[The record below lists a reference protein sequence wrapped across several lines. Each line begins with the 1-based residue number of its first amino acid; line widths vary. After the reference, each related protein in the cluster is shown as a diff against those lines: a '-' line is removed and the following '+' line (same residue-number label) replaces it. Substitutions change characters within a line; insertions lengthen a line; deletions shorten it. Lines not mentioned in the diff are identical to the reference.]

1 MGLGDWIMASA
12 EAKDLHEAH
21 GKKVVFTDGDR
32 VFYDRQVFAN
42 NPRILDKPEGDFLP
56 ILNYPSRRPYVA
68 GFKPS
73 QIVYRPE
80 FRARPGELFLSDEEK
95 ALRLPD
101 KYIVIE
107 PHVKRDPK
115 FSTVGNKDWGFFNWQ
130 RLVKSLDLP
139 FVQLGSGPF
148 LEGVTQR
155 PTGSFREALGVLSG
169 ASLVV
174 TTDGALHHA
183 AAALGLPA
191 VVIWGGYSSPV
202 NLGYET
208 HLNLWDGVEPCG
220 SYRFPCFH
228 CKKALKAISV
238 ERVKEAVETVW
249 RAPSGKVYESY
260 SKLPVHTPA
269 SLVLTT

>member
-1 MGLGDWIMASA
+1 MGLGDWIMASS
-12 EAKDLHEAH
+12 EAKELHEAH
-21 GKKVVFTDGDR
+21 GKQVVFTDGDR

-42 NPRILDKPEGDFLP
+42 NPRVLERAEGDFLP

-68 GFKPS
+68 GFKPA

-80 FRARPGELFLSDEEK
+80 FRAKPGELFLTDEERS
-95 ALRLPD
+95 LRLPGR
-101 KYIVIE
+101 YAVVE

-115 FSTVGNKDWGFFNWQ
+115 FSTVGNKDWGWFNWQ
-130 RLVKSLDLP
+130 RLVKGLDMPL
-139 FVQLGSGPF
+139 VQLGAGPF
-148 LEGVTQR
+148 LEGVQEM
-155 PTGSFREALGVLSG
+155 PTRTFREALGVLSG

-220 SYRFPCFH
+220 SYRFPCQH
-228 CKKALKAISV
+228 CKRALKAISV
-238 ERVKEAVETVW
+238 ERVREAINTAW
-249 RAPSGKVYESY
+249 HAPLGKMYESY
-260 SKLPVHTPA
+260 SRQPAHSPA